1 MIDQIFSE
9 FWFVLIVYQ
18 YTRILQRKYSFWN
31 WFKFFRHLDSFKSNF
46 KHHQLSLAYW
56 VKCSHRNPWC
66 RGRAGARRSRRFCWW
81 SSSRVRLREGDWVD
95 INKDKNSIFSIGLD
109 NDNILKWNIA
119 FSGPSDTLLEVR
131 SSYLSPQGGYYQ
143 AQLLFPDDF
152 PNNPPKMKFL
162 TQMWH
167 PNISKEG
174 NVCISILHASGEDQ
188 LNQ

>member
-1 MIDQIFSE
+1 
-9 FWFVLIVYQ
+9 
-18 YTRILQRKYSFWN
+18 
-31 WFKFFRHLDSFKSNF
+31 
-46 KHHQLSLAYW
+46 
-56 VKCSHRNPWC
+56 
-66 RGRAGARRSRRFCWW
+66 
-81 SSSRVRLREGDWVD
+81 LREGDWVD